1 MPMVLSRKLYFK
13 TDSIW
18 EENILKIA
26 LTVVFIIIS
35 VVLSIIVLMQE
46 GKENGLNG
54 TMTGTVDSYWSRNK
68 KHSKD
73 AVIQRITVVLGA
85 LFIIIAALLSS
96 KWM

>member
-1 MPMVLSRKLYFK
+1 MPMVLSRKLCFK